1 MRSVWA
7 MPKVTVLPSGGL
19 KVGAKTLFPI
29 GISLPPPPDG
39 KAPAGRD
46 GLAELAAAGVTFVR
60 TGMVG
65 WNDEFVDA
73 QIAAERKRLDA
84 AAAHGL
90 HCWPWLGELTD
101 LPLVKPGE
109 PPSLKEQVLAKVV
122 NALKGHDGLLA
133 WKSVDE
139 PRNPFR
145 GENWIRPA
153 GVVRGYEKLKSL
165 DPNHPVVII
174 QTPVNTVAE
183 LTPYRPAF
191 DITGADI
198 YPVSY
203 PPGTHVGSKTADV
216 SVVGDVTRT
225 LRAAAGAK
233 PIWMTLQIAWSGVAP
248 SASKPNQVPRF
259 PTLHEERF
267 MTYQAIAN
275 GARGVNYF
283 GGHLTQVTT
292 PQDAALGWNWSFWEQ
307 TLRPIVRELA
317 SPELQVALVA
327 PDLKPGVKTENA
339 AIELVTRQTTNY
351 VFVIAV
357 RRGGATSRVAFTG
370 LPKRKD
376 GTPITTGRVLFEYDQ
391 RPLPPPI
398 KPESQTFR
406 PITVANGRFED
417 WFAPHD
423 AHVYRFA
430 L

>member
-1 MRSVWA
+1 MT
-7 MPKVTVLPSGGL
+7 KVVVLPSGGL

-29 GISLPPPPDG
+29 GISLPPPPGG
-39 KAPAGRD
+39 KTPDGRD

-60 TGMVG
+60 TGMAG

-73 QIAAERKRLDA
+73 QIAIERANLDA
-84 AAAHGL
+84 AAEAGT
-90 HCWPWLGELTD
+90 HCWPWLGELPD
-101 LPLVKPGE
+101 LPLTKPGE
-109 PPSLKEQVLAKVV
+109 PPSTKERVLTRVV
-122 NALKGHDGLLA
+122 NALKGHDALLA

-145 GENWIRPA
+145 GDNWIRPA
-153 GVVRGYEKLKSL
+153 GLVRGYEKLRAL

-174 QTPVNTVAE
+174 QTPLNTVAE

-203 PPGTHVGSKTADV
+203 PPGKHAGGKNPDIN
-216 SVVGDVTRT
+216 VVGDVAKTI
-225 LRAAAGAK
+225 RAAAGPK
-233 PIWMTLQIAWSGVAP
+233 PFWMTLQIAWSGVAP
-248 SASKPNQVPRF
+248 NLENPHVPRF
-259 PTLHEERF
+259 PSLHDERF

-275 GARGVNYF
+275 GARGINYF
-283 GGHLTQVTT
+283 GGHMTQVMS
-292 PQDAALGWNWSFWEQ
+292 PRDSALGWNWSFWEQ
-307 TLRPIVRELA
+307 TLRPVVRELA

-327 PDLKPGVKTENA
+327 PDLEPGVKTTTA
-339 AIELVTRQTTNY
+339 GMELVTRQTTNY

-357 RRGGATSRVAFTG
+357 RRGGATSKVAFTG

-376 GTPITTGRVLFEYDQ
+376 GSAITTGQVLFEYEQ
-391 RPLPPPI
+391 RPLPPPLR
-398 KPESQTFR
+398 PGSQTHR
-406 PITVANGRFED
+406 QIAVSGGRFED

-430 L
+430 R

>member
-1 MRSVWA
+1 MT
-7 MPKVTVLPSGGL
+7 KVTVLPSGGL
-19 KVGAKTLFPI
+19 KVGSRTLFPI
-29 GISLPPPPDG
+29 GISLPPPPG
-39 KAPAGRD
+39 GRAPGGGS

-73 QIAAERKRLDA
+73 QIAAERKLLDA
-84 AAAHGL
+84 AAATGL
-90 HCWPWLGELTD
+90 RCWTWLGELTD
-101 LPLVKPGE
+101 LPLRKQGE
-109 PPSLKEQVLAKVV
+109 PPSVKERVLTKVV
-122 NALKGHDGLLA
+122 NAFKGHDGLLA

-145 GENWIRPA
+145 GDAWIRPA
-153 GVVRGYEKLKSL
+153 GVVRGYERLTAL

-174 QTPVNTVAE
+174 QTPVNTVSE

-203 PPGTHVGSKTADV
+203 PPGSHVGSTNKDIG
-216 SVVGDVTRT
+216 VVGDVTRT
-225 LRAAAGAK
+225 LRSAAGQK
-233 PIWMTLQIAWSGVAP
+233 PVWMTLQIAWSGVAP
-248 SASKPNQVPRF
+248 STSKPNQVPRF
-259 PTLHEERF
+259 PSLHDERF

-283 GGHLTQVTT
+283 GGHLTQIAS
-292 PQDAALGWNWSFWEQ
+292 PRDAELGWNWSFWEEV
-307 TLRPIVRELA
+307 LRPVVRELG

-327 PDLKPGVKTENA
+327 PDVRPGVRTETP
-339 AIELVTRQTTNY
+339 AIELVTRRTTNY

-357 RRGGATSRVAFTG
+357 RRSGTTSRVAFTG

-376 GTPITTGRVLFEYDQ
+376 GTALKTGQVLFEYEQ
-391 RPLPPPI
+391 RPLPPPVR
-398 KPESQTFR
+398 PGSQTHR
-406 PITVANGRFED
+406 RITVEGGGFSD

>member
-1 MRSVWA
+1 MA
-7 MPKVTVLPSGGL
+7 KVVVLPSGGL
-19 KVGAKTLFPI
+19 KVAGKTLFPI

-39 KAPAGRD
+39 RTPAGRD

-60 TGMVG
+60 TGTPG
-65 WNDEFVDA
+65 WNEEFVAA
-73 QIAAERKRLDA
+73 QIANERERLDA
-84 AAAHGL
+84 AAAAGV
-90 HCWPWLGELTD
+90 HCWPWLGDLTD
-101 LPLVKPGE
+101 LPLRREGD
-109 PPSLKEQVLAKVV
+109 PSSAKERVLTRVV
-122 NALKGHDGLLA
+122 NALKGHDALLA

-145 GENWIRPA
+145 GDDWVRPA
-153 GVVRGYEKLKSL
+153 GLVRGYEKLKSL

-174 QTPVNTVAE
+174 QTPLNTVAE
-183 LTPYRPAF
+183 LTPYRPAL

-203 PPGTHVGSKTADV
+203 PPGAHAGGRNRDI

-225 LRAAAGAK
+225 LRATAGPK
-233 PIWMTLQIAWSGVAP
+233 PVWMTLQIAWSGVAP
-248 SASKPNQVPRF
+248 STAKPDQVPRF
-259 PTLHEERF
+259 PSLHDERF

-283 GGHLTQVTT
+283 GGHLTQVAT
-292 PQDAALGWNWSFWEQ
+292 PQDATLGWNWSFWEQ
-307 TLRPIVRELA
+307 TLRPVVRELA

-327 PDLKPGVKTENA
+327 PDVRPGVKTA
-339 AIELVTRQTTNY
+339 TAGIELVTRRTTNY

-357 RRGGATSRVAFTG
+357 RRGGTTSRVRFTG
-370 LPKRKD
+370 LPGRNGK
-376 GTPITTGRVLFEYDQ
+376 PLTTGRVLFEYAQ

-398 KPESQTFR
+398 APGGQVYRQVEVEGGAFS
-406 PITVANGRFED
+406 D

-430 L
+430 I